1 MMTDTYMFLIREPDW
16 NSDAYLPGAEP
27 VAGADPE
34 ATFGAHKAF
43 QAAVTELGARI
54 VNGDALQSAKYG
66 GVVTPGQGDRAVEDA
81 VYTDSPYAD
90 SSELITGFYAVEV
103 EDEAMARTVAALV
116 PTGGTIEWRKVF
128 PIG

>member
-1 MMTDTYMFLIREPDW
+1 MTDTYLYLIREKDW
-16 NSDAYLPGAEP
+16 NSDAFLPGAEP
-27 VAGADPE
+27 SADADPA

-43 QAAVTELGARI
+43 QDAVDQLGARI
-54 VNGDALQSAKYG
+54 VNAAALHSAKYG
-66 GVVTPGQGDRAVEDA
+66 GVATPGDGDRAVEDA

-103 EDEAMARTVAALV
+103 EDEAMARKVAAMV

-128 PIG
+128 PMA